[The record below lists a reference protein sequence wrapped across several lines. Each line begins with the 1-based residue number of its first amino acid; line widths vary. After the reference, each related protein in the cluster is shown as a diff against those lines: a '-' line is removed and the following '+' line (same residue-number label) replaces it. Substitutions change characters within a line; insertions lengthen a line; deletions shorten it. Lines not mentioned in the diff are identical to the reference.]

1 LDKKHVVYGEVIN
14 GKSVVREIENL
25 KVQSGDKPW
34 QDATVVGM
42 FSLSTFMHSLIMDR
56 LW

>member
-1 LDKKHVVYGEVIN
+1 VYGEVIN

-34 QDATVVGM
+34 SDVTIIGM
-42 FSLSTFMHSLIMDR
+42 DMIKHLRASTDHQ
-56 LW
+56 